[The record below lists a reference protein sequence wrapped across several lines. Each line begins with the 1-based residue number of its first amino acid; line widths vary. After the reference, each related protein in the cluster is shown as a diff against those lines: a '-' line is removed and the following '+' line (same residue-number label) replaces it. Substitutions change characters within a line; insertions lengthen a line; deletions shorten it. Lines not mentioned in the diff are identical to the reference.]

1 MNHLLWNGWMK
12 EDTFETIL
20 DQQHEKKDHVIYY
33 ANNILNRL
41 NNNKERNRPI

>member
-1 MNHLLWNGWMK
+1 MGPR
-12 EDTFETIL
+12 EDYTFETIL

-41 NNNKERNRPI
+41 NK